1 MNLSQ
6 MFLDE
11 FNREAKTTRRFLE
24 RIPND
29 KLNWQPH
36 EKSMSAGKLGLHIA
50 ASQKGIMEMALADTF
65 DSNNM
70 KPQDTL
76 PSNTQEILA
85 AQDASVQFVNEKLPT
100 ITDEQMMQPWRAV
113 RGDEVVF
120 EMPRIGVI
128 RNILMNHIYHHRGQL
143 GVYLRLMGCR
153 VPTAYGPSGDEN
165 MDGSPI
171 EEAATTS

>member
-1 MNLSQ
+1 MTAA
-6 MFLDE
+6 FV
-11 FNREAKTTRRFLE
+11 EAG
-24 RIPND
+24 
-29 KLNWQPH
+29 
-36 EKSMSAGKLGLHIA
+36 S
-50 ASQKGIMEMALADTF
+50 MEMALADTYDF
-65 DSNNM
+65 NNM

-76 PSNTQEILA
+76 PGTTQEIVA

-113 RGDEVVF
+113 RDGETVF

-128 RNILMNHIYHHRGQL
+128 RNILLNHIYHHRGQL

-171 EEAATTS
+171 EEAATAS

>member
-1 MNLSQ
+1 MNLAH

-24 RIPND
+24 RIPTD
-29 KLNWQPH
+29 KLNFKPH

-50 ASQKGIMEMALADTF
+50 ASQKGIMEMALADSF
-65 DSNNM
+65 DFNNM
-70 KPQDTL
+70 KPQDTF
-76 PSNTQEILA
+76 PSDTQEILA

-100 ITDEQMMQPWRAV
+100 ITDEQMMQPWRAERDGETV
-113 RGDEVVF
+113 I

-171 EEAATTS
+171 EEAATAS